1 MNKKKNARDNKSVLT
16 NHRRK
21 KKWTKIIA
29 TQTTVQI
36 RTRAIAQTRMLTR
49 MQKILQTAIQTKTQI
64 QTQTTAQTITKNG
77 KGTF

>member
-1 MNKKKNARDNKSVLT
+1 MNKKKNVRNNKSVPT

-29 TQTTVQI
+29 TQTITQI
-36 RTRAIAQTRMLTR
+36 RMLTTAQTRMLTR

-64 QTQTTAQTITKNG
+64 QTQTTAATITKI
-77 KGTF
+77 